1 MHIWVTET
9 VLYLNR
15 KMIEGVNLVKMIM
28 LDVTELLNQK
38 KATAKCLNVS
48 YTLIQVQ

>member
-1 MHIWVTET
+1 MT
-9 VLYLNR
+9 
-15 KMIEGVNLVKMIM
+15 EGVNLVKAIR

-48 YTLIQVQ
+48 STLIQVQ